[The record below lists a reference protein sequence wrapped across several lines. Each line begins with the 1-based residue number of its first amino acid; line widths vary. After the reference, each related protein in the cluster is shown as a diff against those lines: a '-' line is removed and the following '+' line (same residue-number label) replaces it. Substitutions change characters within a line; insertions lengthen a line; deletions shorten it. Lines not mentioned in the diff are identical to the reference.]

1 MRIPLLRGRDFTDV
15 DDAKSGRVVIIDESL
30 AKRFWPNEDPVGKRL
45 KFGGPQSKEPWCTI
59 VGVAGTVKHY
69 GLREPTRV
77 TTYIPYLQNNPAY
90 FTYVIRSANPQNL
103 AGPIREAFRSI
114 DAEQPLYNIR
124 TMEEVVRSSFWEDGF
139 FSEMFG
145 VFAAIAL
152 LLATVGIYGIV
163 SYAVNQ
169 RVHEIGI
176 RVALGAGAND
186 VLRLMVGQGMLPVVL
201 GIVIGIVLSLVV
213 TQVLS
218 EMFYG
223 VSPEIP

>member
-1 MRIPLLRGRDFTDV
+1 
-15 DDAKSGRVVIIDESL
+15 
-30 AKRFWPNEDPVGKRL
+30 
-45 KFGGPQSKEPWCTI
+45 
-59 VGVAGTVKHY
+59 
-69 GLREPTRV
+69 V
-77 TTYIPYLQNNPAY
+77 TTYIPYLQNNPSY

-124 TMEEVVRSSFWEDGF
+124 TMEEVVRSSFWEEGF

-152 LLATVGIYGIV
+152 LLAAVGIYGIV

-176 RVALGAGAND
+176 RVALGAGADD
-186 VLRLMVGQGMLPVVL
+186 VLRLMVGQGMLPVLV
-201 GIVIGIVLSLVV
+201 GIGIGIVLSLAV

-218 EMFYG
+218 DLLYA
-223 VSPEIP
+223 VSPWDPLTFVSISAVLMAVAVAACYIPARRAMQVDPVVALRHE